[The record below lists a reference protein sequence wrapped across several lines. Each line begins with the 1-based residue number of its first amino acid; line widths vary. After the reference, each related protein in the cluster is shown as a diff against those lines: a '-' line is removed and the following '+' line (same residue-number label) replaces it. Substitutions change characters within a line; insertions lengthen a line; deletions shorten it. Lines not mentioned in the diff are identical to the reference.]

1 MTEPTPVEQIEPPKK
16 PLDSSD
22 DDNGRWQDAFLMAC
36 ILIAPV
42 ILVALASLLFRNAS
56 PIVLLPGG
64 YFLIATW
71 AAALN
76 SASLIESDV
85 VRLFVSM
92 LIGAVVT
99 VMAFFAWGMV
109 TFWGYDLFGIS
120 FKDPPLLQSILVSL
134 ASYLIVGGLI
144 ILVMQII
151 PRGFED
157 DDDSETEK
165 TNKTD

>member
-1 MTEPTPVEQIEPPKK
+1 MIEPTQVEQIEPPKK
-16 PLDSSD
+16 PLESSD
-22 DDNGRWQDAFLMAC
+22 GENGRWQDAFLMAC
-36 ILIAPV
+36 ILIAAV
-42 ILVALASLLFRNAS
+42 ILALLTSLLIQRAG
-56 PIVLLPGG
+56 PLIILPGG

-99 VMAFFAWGMV
+99 VIAYFAWGILAI
-109 TFWGYDLFGIS
+109 WGYDEFGVDLTEPS
-120 FKDPPLLQSILVSL
+120 FFLSTFVSL

-157 DDDSETEK
+157 EDDSENETTMK
-165 TNKTD
+165 AD

>member
-1 MTEPTPVEQIEPPKK
+1 MDSQREIQIEPPKK
-16 PLDSSD
+16 PLESSD
-22 DDNGRWQDAFLMAC
+22 DENGRWQDAFLMAC
-36 ILIAPV
+36 ILVAAV
-42 ILVALASLLFRNAS
+42 ILALLTSLLFRNAS
-56 PIVLLPGG
+56 PTILLPGG

-99 VMAFFAWGMV
+99 VLAFFGWVMV
-109 TFWGYDLFGIS
+109 IFWGYDLFGID
-120 FKDPPLLQSILVSL
+120 FKDPPLVQSILVSL

-151 PRGFED
+151 PRGFEN
-157 DDDSETEK
+157 DDDSKNETD
-165 TNKTD
+165 NKTE